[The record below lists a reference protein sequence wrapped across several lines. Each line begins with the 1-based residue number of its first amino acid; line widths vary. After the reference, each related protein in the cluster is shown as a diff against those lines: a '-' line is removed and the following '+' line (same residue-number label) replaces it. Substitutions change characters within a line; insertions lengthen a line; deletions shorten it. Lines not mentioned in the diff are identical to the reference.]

1 MTGEFKVVPSNL
13 ESAALDFDIASSDL
27 SSVLSTLI
35 GSLADSGGM
44 AGNDKPGGQF
54 AAFYDKSSHSV
65 EDLLR
70 TCVKGLGS
78 IGDGLRATADNYSTS
93 DKSAVHKITGKHI
106 PK

>member
-1 MTGEFKVVPSNL
+1 MSGEFIVVPSNL
-13 ESAALDFDIASSDL
+13 QSAALDFDVASSDL
-27 SSVLSTLI
+27 SSVLSTLL
-35 GSLADSGGM
+35 GSLADTGGM

-54 AAFYDKSSHSV
+54 AGFYDKSAHQV

-78 IGDGLRATADNYSTS
+78 IGDGLRATADNYSKS
-93 DKSAVHKITGKHI
+93 DQSAVHKITGKHI